1 MVRRVLFGVVA
12 IGAAV
17 LAGSSAGYAQQPPP
31 QPDPGVTVQLN
42 DDTAYSIGLIN
53 KYVHGDFNVALA
65 QCPGEG
71 LTAPKSTTFSSPV
84 LTVGKYD
91 YGPLVGVPANV
102 SADVELKKGT
112 DPGNYPLTV
121 NCNGK
126 SYTATFSVPPRQ
138 VAAVPSGGA
147 RAGDGSMAP

>member
-1 MVRRVLFGVVA
+1 MHRVLFGVVA

-17 LAGSSAGYAQQPPP
+17 LAGSSTGLAQQPG
-31 QPDPGVTVQLN
+31 PGVTVQLN
-42 DDTAYSIGLIN
+42 DDTAYDVGLVN

-71 LTAPKSTTFSSPV
+71 LKAPKSTTFSSPV

-91 YGPLVGVPANV
+91 YGPLIGVPANV
-102 SADVELKKGT
+102 SADVELKAGT
-112 DPGNYPLTV
+112 APGSYPLTV
-121 NCNGK
+121 DCNGK
-126 SYTATFSVPPRQ
+126 PYTATFFVPPKQ
-138 VAAVPSGGA
+138 VSAVPSGAA

>member
-1 MVRRVLFGVVA
+1 MVA

-17 LAGSSAGYAQQPPP
+17 LAGPATGLAQQAPPE
-31 QPDPGVTVQLN
+31 PGVTVQLN
-42 DDTAYSIGLIN
+42 DDTAYDVGLVN

-71 LTAPKSTTFSSPV
+71 LKAPKSTTFSSPV

-91 YGPLVGVPANV
+91 YGPLIGVPANV
-102 SADVELKKGT
+102 SADVELKAGT
-112 DPGNYPLTV
+112 APGSYPLTV

-126 SYTATFSVPPRQ
+126 PYTATFSVPPRQ
-138 VAAVPSGGA
+138 VSAVPSGAA
-147 RAGDGSMAP
+147 RAGDGSMA